1 MRRGITA
8 TLATL
13 VLVTFVP
20 VAAHARA
27 GWKQSIDNTIG
38 PRSVSVAVRAHG
50 RRLYAHDS
58 RRMRAPASN
67 LKLILSMALLHKL
80 GPDFRLPT
88 FAEARS
94 NGSVIHGNLWMLG
107 RGDPS
112 LAEAGDY
119 ASSLPFGA
127 TRIGRLALKIKGAGV
142 TSIHGRVMGSTGFF
156 DHDWFA
162 FGWKHDFPRDEVALP
177 SALTFDGN
185 VVGNVHIG
193 DPERR
198 AASALTKKLIKLGV
212 TVTRRASAGI
222 PPTGLKEITHVT
234 SRPLRT
240 LLRYMDRKS
249 SNFFAEVLGK
259 RLGVERYGRP
269 GTIVKAA
276 RAVSSWARSHGVT
289 VTAYDASGLSYAD
302 RVSAHGIVRLLA
314 VAGASS
320 WGPVL
325 RRALPTGDEGT
336 LADRLAGVPVRA
348 KTGTL
353 DRISALSGWVWL
365 RRSNTWAKFS
375 ILDRGMSKDGAAAV
389 EDKIVRTIW
398 RHAH

>member
-1 MRRGITA
+1 MRRSTA
-8 TLATL
+8 AVFATF
-13 VLVTFVP
+13 VLVTFFP

-27 GWKQSIDNTIG
+27 AWKQRIGNTIG
-38 PRSVSVAVRAHG
+38 RRSVSVSVRAHH
-50 RRLYAHDS
+50 RRLYAYAATQ
-58 RRMRAPASN
+58 RRAPASN
-67 LKLILSMALLHKL
+67 MKLVLSMALLHKL

-94 NGSVIHGNLWMLG
+94 GGSVIHGNLWILG

-112 LAEAGDY
+112 VAEAGDF

-127 TRIGRLALKIKGAGV
+127 TRLGRLARKIKKEGV
-142 TSIHGRVMGSTGFF
+142 TSIHGRVMGSTGYF

-177 SALTFDGN
+177 SALTFNGN
-185 VVGNVHIG
+185 VADNRHIS

-198 AASALTKKLIKLGV
+198 AAAALTRKLKKLGV
-212 TVTRRASAGI
+212 TVTRSARAGI
-222 PPTGLKEITHVT
+222 PPTGLREITHVS
-234 SRPLRT
+234 SRPLWT

-276 RAVSSWARSHGVT
+276 RAISSWARSHGVT
-289 VTAYDASGLSYAD
+289 ITAYDASGLSYAD
-302 RVSAHGIVRLLA
+302 RVTARGIVRLLG
-314 VAGASS
+314 VASRSS

-325 RRALPTGDEGT
+325 RGALPTGGEGT
-336 LADRLAGVPVRA
+336 LDDRLAGVPVRA

-353 DRISALSGWVWL
+353 DGISALSGWLWL
-365 RRSNTWAKFS
+365 RTSDRWARFS
-375 ILDRGMSKDGAAAV
+375 ILDHGMSKDEAALV
-389 EDKIVRTIW
+389 EDRIVRTIW
-398 RHAH
+398 RHAP